1 MFQGIDHNAVTFSDS
16 TTIEQ
21 DEVFLV
27 EVTNAANG
35 AFRVLGETEAIQFGS
50 ELGQFSLT
58 VILSGATSYSFGTA
72 NGDLE
77 FISGADANLTANG
90 NIVNFVVT
98 VARPAGPTGATGAT
112 GATGE
117 AGTTGAAGGTG
128 PTGDTGATGTTSHTG
143 NVGPP
148 GPGDWRELH
157 WCEHHVQQFHRRY
170 RRTNDGWERHA
181 QRFHLVRRPE
191 RHRRLN
197 HLRHRHRR
205 RSDYDDP
212 PNNTNSVGLLT
223 LNNGDSIAES
233 SFDFRSAA
241 LIGSGPTCTLP

>member
-98 VARPAGPTGATGAT
+98 VARPGRTDGRDRRHRSDRPDRGNRCRGRHRPHGRYRGHRHHKSHRKCWTSGSRRL
-112 GATGE
+112 
-117 AGTTGAAGGTG
+117 AGTT
-128 PTGDTGATGTTSHTG
+128 
-143 NVGPP
+143 
-148 GPGDWRELH
+148 
-157 WCEHHVQQFHRRY
+157 
-170 RRTNDGWERHA
+170 
-181 QRFHLVRRPE
+181 LV
-191 RHRRLN
+191 
-197 HLRHRHRR
+197 
-205 RSDYDDP
+205 
-212 PNNTNSVGLLT
+212 
-223 LNNGDSIAES
+223 
-233 SFDFRSAA
+233 
-241 LIGSGPTCTLP
+241 